1 MSIVGTSDRRRTRH
15 ACVLALSLLGLLRL
29 PVGTAADSDEE
40 DKNEL
45 AQVTVTSTRT
55 PELVKDEPLH
65 VETVP
70 AEEIEENLTEA
81 PGDLTALFRELP
93 GIHLQSSAPALG
105 GARMQLRGMPGR
117 DTLVLTDGL
126 PLLGAQP
133 DAFGL
138 LQTPPLD
145 LAQVEVIKGAASALY
160 GASALGGVLNLVS
173 RQPSEQS
180 AVLVNANSRGG
191 RDASVFLTDPASAG
205 WSGTLAAAADAQS
218 RQDPDADG
226 WTDLPFYQRYS
237 LRPRLWWNAGQDH
250 SLFLTAGYMHED
262 RAGGTM
268 PGDVLPDGSAFPES
282 LRTERFDAGAVSR
295 WAFDQDS
302 ALTGRFS
309 ATSNRQDS
317 LFGTERVS
325 STLSTVYAEEA
336 WSGSSAL
343 QRWILGAGFEHD
355 ALSVPSVAGVG
366 YNYNVPAVFAQD
378 EYRPAAWV
386 TLAGSARVDVQNLYG
401 TFFSPRLSALL
412 HQPRSPWS
420 VRLSAGTGFSAPTPW
435 VEEVEST
442 SLAALLPLQGLT
454 AERASTASIDGE
466 WADEGWDVN
475 VSVFTSTIQHPL
487 EVIPMPDNK
496 LELINGAGPR
506 RAPGTELLIG
516 YTEGPLEAIASWAY
530 IDATETSQPG
540 VPHDVPLVPK
550 NTASLDGILQSE
562 RHGRVGLELEYTG
575 RQQLEE
581 DPYRNVAPGYFEINA
596 LAEIRIGNVGLFV
609 NALNVTNVH
618 QSHYSPLIR
627 PSLGPGGNPITDVW
641 APLSGRTFNG
651 GVRVQL

>member
-1 MSIVGTSDRRRTRH
+1 
-15 ACVLALSLLGLLRL
+15 VLALSLLGLLRL
-29 PVGTAADSDEE
+29 PIGAAADTDQDE
-40 DKNEL
+40 KEL
-45 AQVTVTSTRT
+45 APVTVTATRT

-70 AEEIEENLTEA
+70 AEEIAENLTEA

-105 GARMQLRGMPGR
+105 GVRMQLRGMPGR

-160 GASALGGVLNLVS
+160 GASALGGVLNVVS
-173 RQPSEQS
+173 RQPSAQS
-180 AVLVNANSRGG
+180 SVLVNANSRGG
-191 RDASVFLTDPASAG
+191 RDASAFLADQGKAG
-205 WSGTLAAAADAQS
+205 WGGTLTAAADAQS
-218 RQDPDADG
+218 RQDPDDDG
-226 WTDLPFYQRYS
+226 WADLPYYQRFAI
-237 LRPRLWWNAGQDH
+237 RPRVWWNGDQNH
-250 SLFLTAGYMHED
+250 SLFLTAGFMHEN
-262 RAGGTM
+262 REGGTL
-268 PGDVLPDGSAFPES
+268 PGDVLPDGSPFPVS
-282 LRTERFDAGAVSR
+282 LLTQRFDAGAVDR
-295 WAFDQDS
+295 WAFDQGS

-343 QRWILGAGFEHD
+343 HRWILGAGFEHD

-386 TLAGSARVDVQNLYG
+386 TLAGSARVDVQNVYG

-412 HQPRSPWS
+412 HQPSSPWS

-466 WADEGWDVN
+466 WAAEGWDVN

-487 EVIPMPDNK
+487 EVIPMPDNR

-540 VPHDVPLVPK
+540 VPHDVPLVPR
-550 NTASLDGILQSE
+550 NTASLDGILQKE
-562 RHGRVGLELEYTG
+562 RLGRIGLELEYTG
-575 RQQLEE
+575 RQQLED
-581 DPYRNVAPGYFEINA
+581 DPYRNVAPGYFEMNA
-596 LAEIRIGNVGLFV
+596 LAEIRLGKEVGLF
-609 NALNVTNVH
+609 LNLLNLTNVR
-618 QSHYSPLIR
+618 QSNYSPLIR

-641 APLSGRTFNG
+641 APLSGRTFNAG
-651 GVRVQL
+651 LRAEL